1 MLRFSRK
8 MCTRPFSRHF
18 FAPFVYS
25 VTFTNLLLLSDF
37 FPDLSVLCHL
47 NRSQTLFIFIF
58 CLIIIVYVRAQEAIL
73 RLSGHSVI
81 QSKKSLIFFF
91 FKRSRKGSA
100 STRQPRSGRPP
111 VLISCVRKSIK
122 LKQSTNKTVQQGRLP
137 RIFNR
142 KILN

>member
-1 MLRFSRK
+1 

-73 RLSGHSVI
+73 RLSGHSVKEI
-81 QSKKSLIFFF
+81 ANFFF
-91 FKRSRKGSA
+91 FFLNVVEKGVL
-100 STRQPRSGRPP
+100 RQDN
-111 VLISCVRKSIK
+111 
-122 LKQSTNKTVQQGRLP
+122 QEADDRL
-137 RIFNR
+137 F
-142 KILN
+142 

>member
-1 MLRFSRK
+1 

-18 FAPFVYS
+18 FAPFVSS

-73 RLSGHSVI
+73 RLSGHSVKEI
-81 QSKKSLIFFF
+81 ANFFF
-91 FKRSRKGSA
+91 FFLNVVEKGVL
-100 STRQPRSGRPP
+100 RQDN
-111 VLISCVRKSIK
+111 
-122 LKQSTNKTVQQGRLP
+122 QEADDRL
-137 RIFNR
+137 F
-142 KILN
+142 